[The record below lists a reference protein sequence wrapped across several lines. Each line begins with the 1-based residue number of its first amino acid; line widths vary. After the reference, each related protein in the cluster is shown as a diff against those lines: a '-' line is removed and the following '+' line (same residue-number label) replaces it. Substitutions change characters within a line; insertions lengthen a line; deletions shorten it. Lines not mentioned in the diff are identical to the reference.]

1 MKAKHWIVFL
11 LLGAIWSSSFMWIKI
26 AIQEV
31 GPITL
36 VAFRAL
42 FGLLFGIVVILF
54 QRVQLPRT
62 SKEWIPLLV
71 VGLTNVA
78 IPFFLISWGEQ
89 HIDSAVASIL
99 DATVP
104 LFTIL
109 LAHFVLQDDK
119 ITLPKMSGLI
129 VGFIGI
135 IVLMSKDLG
144 ASRSSLLGQLA
155 VIVASLFYAISA
167 VYVRKTTVDVPGVL
181 RSAGPLV
188 SASLTMWLG
197 AFVFESPVTLPQL
210 GITWVALL
218 FMGVLGSGLA
228 FMMAYYLIHEIGPTR
243 STMVTYLFPLGGVVL
258 GVLVLHEQ
266 LTWHVIAGAA
276 LIIASLAVANW
287 EPKRRVLNEPAQAAS
302 D

>member
-42 FGLLFGIVVILF
+42 FGLAFGIVVILI
-54 QRVQLPRT
+54 QRVKLPRT
-62 SKEWIPLLV
+62 FKEWLPLLV

-89 HIDSAVASIL
+89 SIDSAVASIL

-109 LAHFVLQDDK
+109 LAHFVLHDDK
-119 ITLPKMSGLI
+119 MTFPKVSGLI

-135 IVLMSKDLG
+135 VILMSKDLG

-167 VYVRKTTVDVPGVL
+167 VYVRKTTVDVPGIL

-210 GITWVALL
+210 NLTWIALL

-228 FMMAYYLIHEIGPTR
+228 FVMAYYLIHEIGPTR
-243 STMVTYLFPLGGVVL
+243 STMVTYLFPLGGVIL
-258 GVLVLHEQ
+258 GVFVLHEQ
-266 LTWHVIAGAA
+266 LTWHIIAGAL
-276 LIIASLAVANW
+276 LIIASLAIANW
-287 EPKRRVLNEPAQAAS
+287 EPRQRVLNEPAQATL